1 MLSIFHEATKT
12 DSWYASSQQWT
23 FLLFTNNS
31 GSIRWKL
38 YDEDHCKLKECTRCP
53 SLCRKRHIIIFTIVS
68 FIPCIMHRA
77 DASHLLFPSCRNNT
91 VSTWSLN
98 LTTSFSCTF
107 LNDKM
112 VENRSIR
119 YKLPGKLRLWWRCR
133 NVHTKNRRFRN
144 EILWLI
150 NANLMHNHAQTQ
162 GKCQK

>member
-1 MLSIFHEATKT
+1 MLNIFHEATKT
-12 DSWYASSQQWT
+12 DSWYANFKQWT

-53 SLCRKRHIIIFTIVS
+53 SLCRKRHIIIFTAVW
-68 FIPCIMHRA
+68 FIPCIIEQMSA
-77 DASHLLFPSCRNNT
+77 IYYSWVAEIT
-91 VSTWSLN
+91 VNIWSLN
-98 LTTSFSCTF
+98 LMTSFSCTF

-112 VENRSIR
+112 VENGNIQ